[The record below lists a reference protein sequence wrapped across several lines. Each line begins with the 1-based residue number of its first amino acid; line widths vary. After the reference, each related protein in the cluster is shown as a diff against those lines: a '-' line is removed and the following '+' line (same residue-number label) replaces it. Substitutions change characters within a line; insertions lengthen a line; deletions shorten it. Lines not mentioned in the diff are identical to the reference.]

1 MRMNYTK
8 VKPTVVKHVLPNEV
22 MHIRDPQV
30 SKNNFLLQQ
39 SFLNFFHI
47 VAERR
52 FTRTNSTCMRLRM
65 LGPAHIRAT
74 TLLELQVAVSLRQQ
88 RCRLPL
94 PSRVFGTSLARTG
107 TRSKTRGT
115 SLKRWKVAWL
125 ASHTSKTT
133 CSQTI
138 QIQIWKT
145 KRWNL

>member
-30 SKNNFLLQQ
+30 SLKNFFLHQ
-39 SFLNFFHI
+39 SILTFFHI
-47 VAERR
+47 VAEHR
-52 FTRTNSTCMRLRM
+52 FTRTNSTCTRLRM
-65 LGPAHIRAT
+65 LGPANIRAT
-74 TLLELQVAVSLRQQ
+74 TQLELQVAVSLRPP

-94 PSRVFGTSLARTG
+94 PSRVFGTSLARTE

-115 SLKRWKVAWL
+115 SLKRWKAAWL

-145 KRWNL
+145 KQWNL